1 MMKKRIGKDI
11 IKNED
16 MKLPL
21 LVKEEDMEKE
31 EDEKRSGHR
40 ENPYFMKNRKG
51 DDVTLLGILIAID
64 Q

>member
-1 MMKKRIGKDI
+1 MKLPLQVEEGEENEQEENI

-16 MKLPL
+16 MKLL
-21 LVKEEDMEKE
+21 QVKDVEN
-31 EDEKRSGHR
+31 R

-51 DDVTLLGILIAID
+51 DDITLLGILIAID

>member
-16 MKLPL
+16 MKLL
-21 LVKEEDMEKE
+21 LQIKDEQTEKE
-31 EDEKRSGHR
+31 EERRG

-51 DDVTLLGILIAID
+51 DDVTLLGIPIAID

>member
-1 MMKKRIGKDI
+1 
-11 IKNED
+11 

-31 EDEKRSGHR
+31 EDDKRSGHR